1 MDVRMQYIAV
11 FSLARR
17 CLMFVFAKRF
27 KDKPAAVTVR
37 SPFSPGRYL
46 LSGVILFRRD
56 SGTPHARTQTQAN
69 TNPNGT
75 ETTVAGR
82 SVGACVA
89 RESKREE
96 SGGEVGRSM
105 RLLGGRDVGEC
116 GSRRNSHGV
125 A

>member
-17 CLMFVFAKRF
+17 CLMFVFVKRF
-27 KDKPAAVTVR
+27 IDAPATVAAR
-37 SPFSPGRYL
+37 SPFSPGRCL
-46 LSGVILFRRD
+46 LSGFILLRRD
-56 SGTPHARTQTQAN
+56 SGTPRARTQTRTN

-75 ETTVAGR
+75 EATVAGR

-96 SGGEVGRSM
+96 SGGEVGRAM
-105 RLLGGRDVGEC
+105 RLSGRGRVRE
-116 GSRRNSHGV
+116 
-125 A
+125 